1 MPKREIARMEEA
13 RSSWREALTAADRN
27 GQALRRL
34 AKGFAYDQLVQ
45 NLKALNSPPM
55 LFSKE
60 SQALFEAG
68 TAVGAAYK
76 AWQYSEQM
84 QMERMRKILGP
95 MADIR
100 NSMLG
105 SSATQELINQ
115 LSIGRSVSKH
125 INEAV
130 EQALGLGSVAKLQ
143 GQQSMDLQGASKKF
157 LEDLNVDGRIH
168 TYLNDFAQA
177 NKHWKVPNELM
188 GVVGSFKALQDQ
200 LGKVALPTID
210 WGSAAALAQAL
221 GPEGIQEQ
229 LDLLGIE
236 PDGSMRESKELPERG
251 LLSRKQADALALLS
265 LLLTILVFIY
275 QEISSQQDKAKTE
288 AFQIQTTDSLRAQAQ
303 QIQSLTFLIEKALAQ
318 AAQVP
323 EERMVVRERFAIV
336 RSEPEHGAT
345 VEGKLMPNE
354 VVRSIG
360 RDGKWVEVEYY
371 HWLREE
377 YRNGWVLKKYLERV
391 PANHVRAVNNIKP

>member
-1 MPKREIARMEEA
+1 ME
-13 RSSWREALTAADRN
+13 L
-27 GQALRRL
+27 
-34 AKGFAYDQLVQ
+34 
-45 NLKALNSPPM
+45 
-55 LFSKE
+55 
-60 SQALFEAG
+60 
-68 TAVGAAYK
+68 
-76 AWQYSEQM
+76 
-84 QMERMRKILGP
+84 
-95 MADIR
+95 
-100 NSMLG
+100 
-105 SSATQELINQ
+105 
-115 LSIGRSVSKH
+115 
-125 INEAV
+125 
-130 EQALGLGSVAKLQ
+130 
-143 GQQSMDLQGASKKF
+143 
-157 LEDLNVDGRIH
+157 
-168 TYLNDFAQA
+168 
-177 NKHWKVPNELM
+177 
-188 GVVGSFKALQDQ
+188 VGSDCMEIN
-200 LGKVALPTID
+200 T
-210 WGSAAALAQAL
+210 
-221 GPEGIQEQ
+221 
-229 LDLLGIE
+229 
-236 PDGSMRESKELPERG
+236 DGSMRESKELPERG

>member
-1 MPKREIARMEEA
+1 MEEA

-34 AKGFAYDQLVQ
+34 AKGSAYDQLVQ